1 MLSAVLSVVGLV
13 INELMA
19 ANVGIKVLW
28 IGSYNIRGDQAPL
41 KFITNKITTE

>member
-28 IGSYNIRGDQAPL
+28 IGSNNIRGDQAPPQVHHQQ
-41 KFITNKITTE
+41 NHY